1 MDPQDIFLKFKV
13 QIEHEICLKA
23 AVDEIGSC
31 WIRLGVP
38 GASLPWLKDAL
49 KSPFKYIMLL

>member
-13 QIEHEICLKA
+13 QIEHGICLKA

-38 GASLPWLKDAL
+38 GASLPWVKDAL
-49 KSPFKYIMLL
+49 KSPFK